1 MPLHMVQE
9 DLDTGR
15 LVRLQLES
23 YLTLGA
29 GFSMHALHLR
39 EHPPGPAGR
48 WFVERLKGGAAV
60 D

>member
-1 MPLHMVQE
+1 M
-9 DLDTGR
+9 
-15 LVRLQLES
+15 ES
-23 YLTLGA
+23 FLTMSG
-29 GFSMHALHLR
+29 GFSMHAIHLR